1 MKDDATLPIGKQLCF
16 AVYSASHAF
25 TRAYRTLLEPLGL
38 TYPQYLVMLVL
49 WERDGM
55 RVKEIGAELYLDS
68 GTLTPL
74 LKRLESLGLVRRVR
88 DARDERQ
95 VSILLTPM
103 GRGLEAKAVTIPAE
117 LICMTQLDV
126 HAAGEL
132 MRSLGRVRDEL
143 QAVGEDAP
151 LPVGDASTP
160 A

>member
-1 MKDDATLPIGKQLCF
+1 MKNDETIPIGKQLCF

-55 RVKEIGAELYLDS
+55 RVKEIGAALYLDS

-74 LKRLESLGLVRRVR
+74 LKRLENLGLVHRVR

-95 VSILLTPM
+95 VSILLTAM
-103 GRGLEAKAVTIPAE
+103 GRALEAKAVTIPAD
-117 LICMTQLDV
+117 LICMTRLDAPA
-126 HAAGEL
+126 AAGL
-132 MRSLGRVRDEL
+132 MRQLGAVRDEL
-143 QAVGEDAP
+143 QAAGEDAP
-151 LPVGDASTP
+151 PVADDALSP

>member
-1 MKDDATLPIGKQLCF
+1 MTDATTLPIGKQLCF

-25 TRAYRTLLEPLGL
+25 TRAYRKLLEPLGL

-95 VSILLTPM
+95 VSILLTSV
-103 GRGLEAKAVTIPAE
+103 GRALEAKALTNPAE

-126 HAAGEL
+126 HAAGDL

-143 QAVGEDAP
+143 HAAGEDVP
-151 LPVGDASTP
+151 LPTADAPMP

>member
-1 MKDDATLPIGKQLCF
+1 MTNDETIPIGKQLCF

-25 TRAYRTLLEPLGL
+25 TRAYRKLLEPLGL

-55 RVKEIGAELYLDS
+55 RVKEIGAKLYLDS

-74 LKRLESLGLVRRVR
+74 LKRLENLGLVRRVR

-95 VSILLTPM
+95 VSILLTAI
-103 GRGLEAKAVTIPAE
+103 GRGLEARAATIPAD
-117 LICMTQLDV
+117 LICMTQLDAR
-126 HAAGEL
+126 AAADL
-132 MRSLGRVRDEL
+132 MGSLGRVRDQL
-143 QAVGEDAP
+143 QAAGDDAP
-151 LPVGDASTP
+151 AAAAKLTP

>member
-1 MKDDATLPIGKQLCF
+1 MTDDATLPIGKQLCF

-25 TRAYRTLLEPLGL
+25 TRAYRKLLEPLGL

-74 LKRLESLGLVRRVR
+74 LKRLELLGLVRRVR
-88 DARDERQ
+88 DERDERQ
-95 VSILLTPM
+95 VSILLTSV
-103 GRGLEAKAVTIPAE
+103 GRALEAEALTIPAE
-117 LICMTQLDV
+117 LICMTQLDA
-126 HAAGEL
+126 HAAGDL

-143 QAVGEDAP
+143 QAAGEDVPLSAADAP
-151 LPVGDASTP
+151 MP